1 MARGGGSPLPT
12 PLPKVSFVKVQD
24 GYSSQPAGVHD
35 NIAKVY
41 GYNDGSDFE
50 RPQHYLRYI
59 EPLESELAEQV
70 EYDMDEQDQEWLDAV
85 NAERKKLQL
94 DSVSY
99 EFFEIV
105 MDRLEK
111 EWFDL
116 TKNVP
121 KPDMALPS
129 EDSTCAICDDSEG
142 ENTNAIVFCDGCNL
156 AVHQD
161 CYGVPYIPE
170 GQWLCRKCTVSPE
183 NPVSCILCPNEG
195 GAFKQTAHGDWVHLL
210 CAIWVPETRVANDVF
225 MEPITGIDKISKQR
239 WRLKCSICDVRE
251 GACVQCTK
259 ASCFLAFHATCAR
272 KEKLLMPMKATQGSE
287 APTLACFCEK
297 HLPKEQADIR
307 DAALVAERA
316 AEGEGGDEKNP
327 SPKSSKTAR
336 AYAKTYKPGPPLVP
350 HIIVERIL
358 QYITRLKLREKREF
372 VLLVCKYWSL
382 KREARRGAAFLKR
395 LHLEPWTASSTG
407 RQQTEEEKTIKLE
420 YLKRLRQDLD
430 SMRKIA
436 ALCQDREN
444 QKLERV
450 HTIQEVLN
458 IFLFRHESTMRLAF
472 ERIRGADR
480 QGVFQDPVSKADVPD
495 YYDIIKRP
503 MSWSVIDRKLDGHE
517 YLDLREFKD
526 DVNLVISNAMT
537 YNKPTTP
544 FYKVAQKIQTTA
556 EPILAELH
564 KLSSRQAPNDQGVE
578 TQEVFL
584 SEIGDLEPPL
594 PIIDM
599 LLSDESFKEDIDLIL
614 NKDPLASL
622 YSYELPKMKPPPPL
636 PPPPPPKIKIDRRA
650 ALARKRQERM
660 DKGPGFRAPRTR
672 RAAAVYA
679 QFEEEVGE
687 QTSAVGT
694 AETSATVTITQP
706 EAGPSSQ
713 PARAEGGTP
722 SKSGRKPKRS
732 IQPGT
737 QAEAPQMVEGLDS
750 RQSFAMFDKGWILS
764 PDTRRGNRPRQ
775 PPPPAPTPKKKGKT
789 IVVRGKS
796 HLSAFSTT
804 AAENETLLAAAPGP
818 QMLPEQVDTSIAKP
832 HEHVIAEAGTSNV
845 SVEEP
850 PDIHIEDVSAGPA
863 LETFDE
869 PMDIDQP
876 SVEPPVSASD
886 IKEARLPEE
895 AESQQ
900 AETQPDVQTEV
911 QPEALP
917 DMQTKVQTEALPDVP
932 PEALPEDV
940 QPLDMQA
947 ETQSE
952 EAQPEALPDVQ
963 AAADPAALPDVPPD
977 APMDVQ
983 VELQPEVKSE
993 VQPDVQPE
1001 APTEVQPQVEREV
1014 SPQARPEVPPPPQL
1028 EVQPEAQPEAQPQ
1041 LAAQPQLDAPAQ
1053 PEMQPDVT
1061 LQIESQAPVERPEPQ
1076 PTVVDVPDTPAVRRE
1091 RLARRRSDKLR
1102 MGLEPA
1108 PQPAPDVSSPIVST
1122 LPDGRTIRREGD
1134 IVVIEELDTPAI
1146 RRRKHLLRKVERA
1159 RLEAEAAAAAA
1170 GIDPHAPAQPGVGE
1184 QNVAGVSQPSER
1196 AIVSQFAELEDV
1208 DMGSELSSLSDLSDE
1223 EREAQ
1228 ETMTP
1233 PPPPPPPRPI
1243 QPIPRRQ
1250 STVVPL
1256 VGKGREDAIL
1266 DRGLI
1271 QLEPG
1276 TVLEG
1281 GTLVWAKMD
1290 AFPWWPAVI
1299 FESDDPYVPPEVFRF
1314 HKAPQGGD
1322 LTHLVRFFDKRNS
1335 WQWVPLD
1342 KLRMLGED
1350 NEFDELMLT
1359 HSKLQKFKH
1368 KKVCQECRD
1377 AYRRAMAEKETDGE
1391 GDHAPESED
1400 DTMAIVN
1407 EPPTITEP
1415 PAEVSTSVMIQDDG
1429 LGGDSPMTEV
1439 E

>member
-24 GYSSQPAGVHD
+24 GYSSRPAGVHD

-316 AEGEGGDEKNP
+316 AEGECGDEKNP

-495 YYDIIKRP
+495 YYDIIQRP

-564 KLSSRQAPNDQGVE
+564 KLSSRQAPHDQGVE
-578 TQEVFL
+578 TQEVSL

-622 YSYELPKMKPPPPL
+622 YSYELPKMKPPPPP

-650 ALARKRQERM
+650 ALARKRQE
-660 DKGPGFRAPRTR
+660 
-672 RAAAVYA
+672 
-679 QFEEEVGE
+679 QVGE
-687 QTSAVGT
+687 QTPAVGT

-713 PARAEGGTP
+713 PARAEGSTP

-737 QAEAPQMVEGLDS
+737 QVEAPQMVEGLDS

-775 PPPPAPTPKKKGKT
+775 PPPPTPTPKKKGKT

-804 AAENETLLAAAPGP
+804 AAENETLLAAAPGA
-818 QMLPEQVDTSIAKP
+818 QTLPEQVDTSIAKP
-832 HEHVIAEAGTSNV
+832 HEHVIAEAGTSSV
-845 SVEEP
+845 S
-850 PDIHIEDVSAGPA
+850 
-863 LETFDE
+863 
-869 PMDIDQP
+869 
-876 SVEPPVSASD
+876 
-886 IKEARLPEE
+886 
-895 AESQQ
+895 
-900 AETQPDVQTEV
+900 
-911 QPEALP
+911 
-917 DMQTKVQTEALPDVP
+917 
-932 PEALPEDV
+932 
-940 QPLDMQA
+940 
-947 ETQSE
+947 
-952 EAQPEALPDVQ
+952 
-963 AAADPAALPDVPPD
+963 
-977 APMDVQ
+977 
-983 VELQPEVKSE
+983 
-993 VQPDVQPE
+993 
-1001 APTEVQPQVEREV
+1001 
-1014 SPQARPEVPPPPQL
+1014 
-1028 EVQPEAQPEAQPQ
+1028 
-1041 LAAQPQLDAPAQ
+1041 
-1053 PEMQPDVT
+1053 
-1061 LQIESQAPVERPEPQ
+1061 
-1076 PTVVDVPDTPAVRRE
+1076 
-1091 RLARRRSDKLR
+1091 
-1102 MGLEPA
+1102 
-1108 PQPAPDVSSPIVST
+1108 PAPDAISPIVST

-1146 RRRKHLLRKVERA
+1146 RRRKHLLRKIERA

-1170 GIDPHAPAQPGVGE
+1170 GIDPHAPAQPGAGE
-1184 QNVAGVSQPSER
+1184 QSVAGVLQPSER

-1228 ETMTP
+1228 EPITP
-1233 PPPPPPPRPI
+1233 PPPPPLPRPI

-1250 STVVPL
+1250 ERA
-1256 VGKGREDAIL
+1256 GRRNPRA
-1266 DRGLI
+1266 RAHTARTGYSA
-1271 QLEPG
+1271 
-1276 TVLEG
+1276 G
-1281 GTLVWAKMD
+1281 GGHPRSDLD

-1335 WQWVPLD
+1335 WQWVPLE

-1377 AYRRAMAEKETDGE
+1377 AYRC
-1391 GDHAPESED
+1391 
-1400 DTMAIVN
+1400 
-1407 EPPTITEP
+1407 
-1415 PAEVSTSVMIQDDG
+1415 VSSH
-1429 LGGDSPMTEV
+1429 
-1439 E
+1439 